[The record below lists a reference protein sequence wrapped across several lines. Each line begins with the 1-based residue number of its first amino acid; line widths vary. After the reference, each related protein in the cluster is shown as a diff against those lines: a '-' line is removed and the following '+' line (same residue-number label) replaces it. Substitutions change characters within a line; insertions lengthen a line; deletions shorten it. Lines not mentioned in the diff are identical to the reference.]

1 MTTYKFRVPNFPI
14 RGCSLTKRQRISLV
28 RKAMVAQRAEEEA
41 AVSKTSIVSTQKTL
55 KEK

>member
-14 RGCSLTKRQRISLV
+14 RGCSLTKRQRVSLV
-28 RKAMVAQRAEEEA
+28 RKAMAAQRAEEEA

>member
-1 MTTYKFRVPNFPI
+1 M
-14 RGCSLTKRQRISLV
+14 
-28 RKAMVAQRAEEEA
+28 AAQRAEEEA